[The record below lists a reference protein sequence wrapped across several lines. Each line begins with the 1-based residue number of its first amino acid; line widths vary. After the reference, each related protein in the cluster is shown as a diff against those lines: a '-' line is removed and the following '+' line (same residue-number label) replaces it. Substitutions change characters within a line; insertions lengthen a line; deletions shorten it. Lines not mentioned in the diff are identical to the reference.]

1 MATYVSTDSMIK
13 KVFKR
18 RIEASF
24 GSSLSESELNDL
36 VDDSTKDKNKNSFAY
51 VSIKRELDLID
62 CIITLASDYATE
74 MGTKSTEISSKMATD
89 IASTSVNPY
98 TASMVS
104 CVSNI
109 YGEILSIYTGS
120 LKAQASKLLE
130 AAQCHLLSLGLE
142 ESDFTSYISP
152 ISSLLQ

>member
-13 KVFKR
+13 RVFKR

-24 GSSLSESELNDL
+24 GESLSSSELNDL
-36 VDDSTKDKNKNSFAY
+36 VDNSTKDKNSFAY
-51 VSIKRELDLID
+51 VSIKSELDLID
-62 CIITLASDYATE
+62 CIITLADDYAKE
-74 MGTKSTEISSKMATD
+74 MGSKSSSISESMAND
-89 IASTSVNPY
+89 LLSTSGNPY
-98 TASMVS
+98 TIHMVS

-120 LKAQASKLLE
+120 LKAQASKLLG

-142 ESDFTSYISP
+142 ESDFMSYISP

>member
-18 RIEASF
+18 RIVASF
-24 GSSLSESELNDL
+24 GNSNSLSESELNDL
-36 VDDSTKDKNKNSFAY
+36 VDNSTKDKNSFAY
-51 VSIKRELDLID
+51 ISIKSELDLID

-142 ESDFTSYISP
+142 ESDFMSYISP

>member
-1 MATYVSTDSMIK
+1 MIK
-13 KVFKR
+13 RVFKR

-24 GSSLSESELNDL
+24 GESLSSSELNDL
-36 VDDSTKDKNKNSFAY
+36 VDNSTKDKNSFAY
-51 VSIKRELDLID
+51 VSIKSELDLID

-142 ESDFTSYISP
+142 ESDFMSYISP

>member
-1 MATYVSTDSMIK
+1 MATYVSTDSMIRR
-13 KVFKR
+13 VFIR

-24 GSSLSESELNDL
+24 GESLSSSELNDI
-36 VDDSTKDKNKNSFAY
+36 VDNSTKDKNSFAY
-51 VSIKRELDLID
+51 VSIKSELDLID

-142 ESDFTSYISP
+142 ESDFMSYISP

>member
-1 MATYVSTDSMIK
+1 M
-13 KVFKR
+13 
-18 RIEASF
+18 
-24 GSSLSESELNDL
+24 
-36 VDDSTKDKNKNSFAY
+36 DDSTKDNSSFAY
-51 VSIKRELDLID
+51 VSIKSELDLID
-62 CIITLASDYATE
+62 CIITLASDYAIE
-74 MGTKSTEISSKMATD
+74 MGSKSITISSKMATD
-89 IASTSVNPY
+89 IASTGVNPY
-98 TASMVS
+98 TAGMVA

-109 YGEILSIYTGS
+109 YEEILSIYTGS